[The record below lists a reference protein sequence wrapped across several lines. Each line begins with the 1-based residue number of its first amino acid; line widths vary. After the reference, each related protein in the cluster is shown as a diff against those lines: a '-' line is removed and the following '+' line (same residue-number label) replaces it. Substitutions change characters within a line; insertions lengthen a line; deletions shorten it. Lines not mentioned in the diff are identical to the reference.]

1 MAKKKATKKAAP
13 KKAAA
18 KKAAPKKAAK
28 KTAKKASKRE
38 MLLVGSKT
46 KEALK
51 GKGYN
56 VSSDALEA
64 MNEYVYWLVD
74 QAQKR
79 CTANGRKTIRP
90 YDILG

>member
-1 MAKKKATKKAAP
+1 MAKKKATKK
-13 KKAAA
+13 KAAT
-18 KKAAPKKAAK
+18 KKKVTKKK
-28 KTAKKASKRE
+28 E
-38 MLLVGSKT
+38 MLIVGSKT

-56 VSSDALEA
+56 VSSDTLEA

-74 QAQKR
+74 QAQKK

-90 YDILG
+90 YDILA

>member
-1 MAKKKATKKAAP
+1 MAKKKKAAP
-13 KKAAA
+13 KK
-18 KKAAPKKAAK
+18 KAAK
-28 KTAKKASKRE
+28 KSTKKKE

-56 VSSDALEA
+56 VSSDTLEA

>member
-1 MAKKKATKKAAP
+1 MAKKKATKK
-13 KKAAA
+13 
-18 KKAAPKKAAK
+18 KAAK
-28 KTAKKASKRE
+28 KTSGKKKD
-38 MLLVGSKT
+38 MLLIASKT

-51 GKGYN
+51 GKNFN

-64 MNEYVYWLVD
+64 MNDYVYWLVD

-79 CTANGRKTIRP
+79 CAANGRKTIRP

>member
-1 MAKKKATKKAAP
+1 MAKKKTTKKAAP
-13 KKAAA
+13 KG
-18 KKAAPKKAAK
+18 KKK
-28 KTAKKASKRE
+28 E

-51 GKGYN
+51 GKGFN
-56 VSSDALEA
+56 VSSDALDA

-79 CTANGRKTIRP
+79 CAANGRKTIRP

>member
-13 KKAAA
+13 KKAA

-28 KTAKKASKRE
+28 KTAKKATKKKE